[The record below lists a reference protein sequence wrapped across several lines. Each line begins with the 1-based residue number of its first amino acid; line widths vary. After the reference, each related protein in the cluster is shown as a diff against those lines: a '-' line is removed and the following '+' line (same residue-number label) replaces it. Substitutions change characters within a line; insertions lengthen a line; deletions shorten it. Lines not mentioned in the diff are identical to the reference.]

1 MSTPG
6 TIHAVQHL
14 GAREISV
21 SGLRQEIGCASPKVM
36 NESTSFDV
44 ASLTKILFTT
54 NLYMRMV
61 DEKAVQLNDA
71 VSHYVP
77 AWKTSDKGEIR
88 IHDLLTHRSGLEPWR
103 PLYISCEGK
112 ESARHF
118 IARNPLKA
126 KLDEQR
132 IYSDLGFIALGEIAE
147 KIFSANIDE
156 IFQNKIKSPLNLE
169 STQFVKPV
177 DQENVAATSIGDRF
191 EKTMVETDIPYV
203 LPEKVEDFTNW
214 RSKVLVGEIND
225 GNAFH
230 VFNGISSHAGLFS
243 TAKDLLNMCDTYLKS
258 FRDTGFFHSS
268 TIRQFVQGGL
278 DPMQGLGFRNWEVK
292 TKFGEKTIFGHT
304 GFTGVAM
311 GFIPDLDFAA
321 VMLTNRLHTKS
332 EPPKT
337 EELWLPFLESSLSK
351 I

>member
-6 TIHAVQHL
+6 AIYAIQHL
-14 GAREISV
+14 GIGEISV
-21 SGLRQEIGCASPKVM
+21 SGLRQEIGCATSKAM
-36 NESTSFDV
+36 NEATSFDI

-61 DEKAVQLNDA
+61 DEKTVQLNDA
-71 VSHYVP
+71 VSNYLP
-77 AWKTSDKGEIR
+77 EWKTSEKGEIR

-118 IARNPLKA
+118 IATNPLRA
-126 KLDEQR
+126 KLGEQR

-147 KIFSANIDE
+147 TIFSTDIDS
-156 IFQNKIKSPLNLE
+156 IFQSQIKSPLNLE
-169 STQFVKPV
+169 STQFAKPI
-177 DQENVAATSIGDRF
+177 DNENVAATSIGDRF
-191 EKTMVETDIPYV
+191 EKSMVKTDIPYV

-214 RSKVLVGEIND
+214 RSQVLVGEIND
-225 GNAFH
+225 GNSFH

-243 TAKDLLNMCDTYLKS
+243 TAKDLLRMCDTYLKS
-258 FRDTGFFHSS
+258 FRDSGFFYPT
-268 TIRQFVQGGL
+268 TIRQFVQGGA

-292 TKFGEKTIFGHT
+292 TKLGVKTIFGHT

-337 EELWLPFLESSLSK
+337 DELWLPFLESSLSR

>member
-6 TIHAVQHL
+6 AIYAIEHL
-14 GAREISV
+14 GTREISV
-21 SGLRQEIGCASPKVM
+21 SGLRHEIGCALPKAM
-36 NESTSFDV
+36 NEATSFDV

-61 DEKAVQLNDA
+61 DEKTVQLNDA
-71 VSHYVP
+71 VSRYLP
-77 AWKTSDKGEIR
+77 EWKTSDKGDIR

-118 IARNPLKA
+118 IAINPLKA
-126 KLDEQR
+126 KLGEQR

-147 KIFSANIDE
+147 TIFSTQIDE
-156 IFQNKIKSPLNLE
+156 IFQNQIKSTLNLE
-169 STQFVKPV
+169 STQFAKPR
-177 DQENVAATSIGDRF
+177 DKENVAATSLGDEF
-191 EKTMVETDIPYV
+191 EKSMVETDIPYV
-203 LPEKVEDFTNW
+203 LPEKVKDFTNW
-214 RSKVLVGEIND
+214 RSEVLVGEIND
-225 GNAFH
+225 GNSFH
-230 VFNGISSHAGLFS
+230 VFNGVSSHAGLFS
-243 TAKDLLNMCDTYLKS
+243 TANDLLSMCDTYLKS
-258 FRDTGFFHSS
+258 FRDAGFFHSS
-268 TIRQFVQGGL
+268 TIRQFVQGGA
-278 DPMQGLGFRNWEVK
+278 DPMQGLGFRNWKVK
-292 TKFGEKTIFGHT
+292 TRFGVKTIFGHT

-321 VMLTNRLHTKS
+321 IMLTNRLHTKS